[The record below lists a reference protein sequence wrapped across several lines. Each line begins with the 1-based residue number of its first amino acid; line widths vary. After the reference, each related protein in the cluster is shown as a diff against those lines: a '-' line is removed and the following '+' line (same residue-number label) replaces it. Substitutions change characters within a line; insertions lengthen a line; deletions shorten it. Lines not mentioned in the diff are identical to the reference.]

1 MTIYGATAIRSRFV
15 AVLALTLSAVLCR
28 QLPARETGLPVLTSV
43 GQVRKLTPDQA
54 KRGYPIRLRG
64 IVTYYDFPH
73 LDFFIQDATGGI
85 YATPPAG
92 LSVHAGQFV
101 EVEGN
106 TRFSD
111 FAADV
116 TNPRI
121 RVLSEGRLPAAR
133 KVTTDELASGR
144 EDCRRIE
151 VEAVVRSAEAYQGG
165 LMLDVA
171 ARTLRFRAYVP
182 DVVKAPADLVDA
194 RVRIRGTCGGLYN
207 GKEQFIALELLVPS
221 LADITI
227 LEGAPDHRFTGPPIL
242 IRNILRGASDGG
254 SGHRVRV
261 QGVVTLQRLGRS
273 LFVRDESLG
282 LLVQTRQMTP
292 VAIGDRV
299 DVVGFPAMG
308 DYGPILQDA
317 IFQRVST
324 GPSPGPVPAT
334 AEQVLRGSF
343 DAELI
348 QISAR
353 LLESSRRLRRQTL
366 ALTAGKLT
374 FNAEIENRDG
384 QSPLPDLANGSLLL
398 LTGICSVQV
407 DENRFPQG
415 FVLLLRSA
423 RDVAVL
429 QGAPWWTAERALAV
443 VDATGAFALAV
454 LVWVVALRRRVRR
467 QTDTIRRRLES
478 EATLQKRFEY
488 VARATND
495 AVWDGDLTTGNLWW
509 SEGFYTIF
517 GYSPQDVESNGHW
530 WAEHIHPEDRARVV
544 FGLQSA
550 IEGGEERWSSEYR
563 FRRSDG
569 SYAVVYDRGYVL
581 RDDNGRPVRTIG
593 GMMDVSALKRTE
605 EALRESQEQFT
616 AFMDNSPV
624 FAFLKDSE
632 GRYIYTNRRLELLV
646 RQEMHGRST
655 FDWMPAETAMQ
666 CREHDLAVLAS
677 NRTTEFVE
685 RVPGPDGAYLDV
697 LTFKF
702 PVEVSGRR
710 YLGGVAVDITER
722 RRAEAELQKAKEAAE
737 SANRAKSEF
746 VANMSHEIRT
756 PMNGI
761 LGMTEL
767 ALDGDLNAEQREY
780 LGMVKSSADSLLTII
795 NDILDF
801 SKIEAGKMG
810 LEAVEFNPAD
820 CLEPALKALALRAR
834 EKSLDLSCHI
844 HPGVPEVLAGDP
856 GRLRQV
862 LVNLVGNA
870 IKFTERGEVTVEV
883 QQDSDDD
890 ASTWL
895 HFAVRDT
902 GIGIPSQKQSTIFEA
917 FTQADGSTA
926 RRYGGTGLG
935 LTISRRLV
943 EMMGGR
949 MWLESTIGEGTTFHF
964 TARFGKSSAALD
976 PAELAAP
983 VSAGLAGEGK
993 ELPVQEPAGRRLR
1006 ILLAEDNVVN
1016 QRLAIRLLEKRG
1028 HSVVVAGNGRA
1039 ALAAIENERF
1049 DLALMDIQ
1057 MPDMDG
1063 LQAVRTIRD
1072 RERGTEDHLPIIALT
1087 AHAMNGDRERCL
1099 EAGMDSYIS
1108 KPISAAEF
1116 FAAIGRALDREDF
1129 PVYSKVL

>member
-1 MTIYGATAIRSRFV
+1 MTTHGATAIRFRFV
-15 AVLALTLSAVLCR
+15 ALVVLTLSAELCR
-28 QLPARETGLPVLTSV
+28 QLPAREAGLPVLTSV

-64 IVTYYDFPH
+64 IVTYYDFPRT
-73 LDFFIQDATGGI
+73 DFFVQDATGGI

-92 LSVHAGQFV
+92 LAVHPGQYV
-101 EVEGN
+101 EMEGN

-116 TNPRI
+116 ANPRV
-121 RVLSEGRLPAAR
+121 RVLSEGRLPAAK
-133 KVTTDELASGR
+133 KVSTEELASGA

-151 VEAVVRSAEAYQGG
+151 VEGMVRSAETYQGG
-165 LMLDVA
+165 VMLDVT

-182 DVVKAPADLVDA
+182 GVVQAPRDLVDA

-221 LADITI
+221 LTDITI
-227 LEGAPDHRFTGPPIL
+227 LDGAPEDRFTGPPIL

-273 LFVRDESLG
+273 LFIRDESLG
-282 LLVQTRQMTP
+282 LQVQTRQMTP
-292 VAIGDRV
+292 AAIGDWV

-308 DYGPILQDA
+308 DYGPVLQDA
-317 IFQRVST
+317 IFRRIS
-324 GPSPGPVPAT
+324 GGLPPDSVPAT
-334 AEQVLRGSF
+334 AEEALRGSF
-343 DAELI
+343 NADLI
-348 QISAR
+348 RISAR
-353 LLESSRRLRRQTL
+353 LVESSRRLRRQTL
-366 ALTAGKLT
+366 ALNAGKVT

-384 QSPLPDLANGSLLL
+384 QPPLPDLANGSLLI
-398 LTGICSVQV
+398 LTGICFVQV

-423 RDVAVL
+423 RDVVVL

-443 VDATGAFALAV
+443 VGATGAFALAV
-454 LVWVVALRRRVRR
+454 LGWVMALRRRVRQ
-467 QTDTIRRRLES
+467 QTNTIRRRLES

-495 AVWDGDLTTGNLWW
+495 AVWDGDLTTGRLWW

-517 GYSPQDVESNGHW
+517 GYRAKDVDPNGGW
-530 WAEHIHPEDRARVV
+530 WAEHIHPEDRAGVV
-544 FGLQSA
+544 SGLQSA
-550 IEGGEERWSSEYR
+550 IEGVAERWSSEYR

-569 SYAVVYDRGYVL
+569 SYAFVYDRGYVL
-581 RDDNGRPVRTIG
+581 RDDRGRPVRTIG
-593 GMMDVSALKRTE
+593 GMMDISALKRTE
-605 EALRESQEQFT
+605 AALRESQEQFT

-632 GRYIYTNRRLELLV
+632 GRYVYTNRRLELLV
-646 RQEMHGRST
+646 RQEMHGKST

-685 RVPGPDGAYLDV
+685 RVPGPDGAHLDV

-702 PVEVSGRR
+702 PVEVSGQR

-767 ALDGDLNAEQREY
+767 ALAGDLNAELREY

-810 LEAVEFNPAD
+810 LETLEFSPVD
-820 CLEPALKALALRAR
+820 CLEPAVKALALRAR
-834 EKSLDLSCHI
+834 EKGLDLSCHI
-844 HPGVPEVLAGDP
+844 HSDVPEILVGDP

-862 LVNLVGNA
+862 LINLVGNA
-870 IKFTERGEVTVEV
+870 IKFTERGDVTVEV
-883 QQDSDDD
+883 QQDSSDD
-890 ASTWL
+890 ACTWL
-895 HFAVRDT
+895 HFSVRDT
-902 GIGIPSQKQSTIFEA
+902 GIGISPDKQATIFEA

-943 EMMGGR
+943 EMMEGR
-949 MWLESTIGEGTTFHF
+949 MWLQSTIGEGATFHF
-964 TARFGKSSAALD
+964 TARFGKASAARD

-983 VSAGLAGEGK
+983 MRAAEALEGK
-993 ELPVQEPAGRRLR
+993 EVPVQEPAGRRLR

-1016 QRLAIRLLEKRG
+1016 QRLVIRLLEKWG
-1028 HSVVVAGNGRA
+1028 HSVRVAGNGRA

-1057 MPDMDG
+1057 MPGMDG
-1063 LQAVRTIRD
+1063 LEAARTIRD
-1072 RERGTEDHLPIIALT
+1072 RERGTEDHLPIIAMT
-1087 AHAMNGDRERCL
+1087 AHAMNGDRELCL
-1099 EAGMDSYIS
+1099 EAGMDSYLS
-1108 KPISAAEF
+1108 KPIRAAEF
-1116 FAAIGRALDREDF
+1116 FAAIERAVDREDL
-1129 PVYSKVL
+1129 PLNSKVL